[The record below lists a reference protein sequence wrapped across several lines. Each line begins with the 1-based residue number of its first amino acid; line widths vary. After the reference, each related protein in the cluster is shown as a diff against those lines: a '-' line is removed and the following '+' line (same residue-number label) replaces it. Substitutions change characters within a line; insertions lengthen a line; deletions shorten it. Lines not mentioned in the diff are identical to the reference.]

1 MMTATRMAGA
11 CAIVAFND
19 FVVEGFMKRR
29 GVRLTVFV
37 LFLAAL
43 GGAAY
48 GVWTFETRMA
58 ADREARARG
67 AQRTAEAVIAI
78 GDLRAAQQAYV
89 AAGQNESFWSDRVT
103 TGAQAVRTAI
113 DELRAA
119 AAVEAAWTALD
130 QAASV
135 MRDFDQ
141 IDRRAREHLAVNQPL
156 LASDLIFA
164 DGLEMLR
171 AAGARLDEA
180 RQAQDAVLAARLN
193 TQRTNEAA
201 IILGALGLTLF
212 VTLLLLPS
220 GGRTEA
226 AADAAPAMGLGL
238 EPGAQQ
244 SDLDDSLGA
253 ALDARLAGAPLRP
266 EASRLRSATASRA
279 EAAGAEAGG
288 HAGARRGI
296 DLRATAELCTDLS
309 RIANTADLPS
319 MLARAARLLDAS
331 GIVLWIADPA
341 GHDLLPSIAHGYPAQ
356 AISRLGRL
364 HRDSDNA
371 TAAAFRSGRLQVVG
385 SEPGQTGAIIAP
397 LLGVSGCM
405 GVMAVEVRNQGEEDE
420 GVRAA
425 AGIIAA
431 QLASLVSAAPAAA
444 GAPAEPK
451 TSAG

>member
-1 MMTATRMAGA
+1 
-11 CAIVAFND
+11 
-19 FVVEGFMKRR
+19 MKRR

-37 LFLAAL
+37 LFLTAL

-48 GVWTFETRMA
+48 GVWTLEIRMA
-58 ADREARARG
+58 ADREARARWS
-67 AQRTAEAVIAI
+67 QRTAEATIAI
-78 GDLRAAQQAYV
+78 GELRAAQQAYV
-89 AAGQNESFWSDRVT
+89 AAGQNVSFWSDRVT
-103 TGAQAVRTAI
+103 TGAQAVRTAV

-119 AAVEAAWTALD
+119 AAVEAVWTALD

-180 RQAQDAVLAARLN
+180 RQAQDAVLAARLSV
-193 TQRTNEAA
+193 QRTNEAA
-201 IILGALGLTLF
+201 ILLGALGLTLI

-220 GGRTEA
+220 GARTEA
-226 AADAAPAMGLGL
+226 ADEATPLVGLGL
-238 EPGAQQ
+238 ETAAQK
-244 SDLDDSLGA
+244 SDVDDSLGA
-253 ALDARLAGAPLRP
+253 ALDARLSSVPPRP
-266 EASRLRSATASRA
+266 DTV
-279 EAAGAEAGG
+279 GQ
-288 HAGARRGI
+288 AGARNGV
-296 DLRATAELCTDLS
+296 DLRATAELCTDLA
-309 RIANTADLPS
+309 RIANPVDLPS

-356 AISRLGRL
+356 AIARLGRL

-397 LLGVSGCM
+397 LLGVFGCM
-405 GVMAVEVRNQGEEDE
+405 GVMAVEVRNQGEKDE
-420 GVRAA
+420 GVRATT
-425 AGIIAA
+425 GILAA

-444 GAPAEPK
+444 DAPAEPK

>member
-1 MMTATRMAGA
+1 MMTARRMAGA

-48 GVWTFETRMA
+48 GVWTLEIRMA
-58 ADREARARG
+58 ADREARARW
-67 AQRTAEAVIAI
+67 AQRTAEAAIAI

-89 AAGQNESFWSDRVT
+89 AAGQNVSFWSDRVT

-135 MRDFDQ
+135 MRDFGQ
-141 IDRRAREHLAVNQPL
+141 IDRRARESLAVNQPL

-180 RQAQDAVLAARLN
+180 RQAQDAALAARLGA
-193 TQRTNEAA
+193 QRTNEAA
-201 IILGALGLTLF
+201 ILLGSLGLTLI

-220 GGRTEA
+220 GGRTED

-238 EPGAQQ
+238 KPGAQK

-266 EASRLRSATASRA
+266 EAGT
-279 EAAGAEAGG
+279 
-288 HAGARRGI
+288 RRGV
-296 DLRATAELCTDLS
+296 DLRATAELCTDLA

-385 SEPGQTGAIIAP
+385 SEPGQTGAVIAP
-397 LLGVSGCM
+397 LLGMSGCL
-405 GVMAVEVRNQGEEDE
+405 GVMAVEVRNQGEKDE
-420 GVRAA
+420 GVRAV

-431 QLASLVSAAPAAA
+431 QMASLVSAAPAAA

-451 TSAG
+451 AKESAG

>member
-1 MMTATRMAGA
+1 
-11 CAIVAFND
+11 
-19 FVVEGFMKRR
+19 MKRR

-48 GVWTFETRMA
+48 GVWTLEIRMA
-58 ADREARARG
+58 ADREARARW
-67 AQRTAEAVIAI
+67 AQRTAEAAIAI

-89 AAGQNESFWSDRVT
+89 AAGQNVSFWSDRVT

-135 MRDFDQ
+135 MRDFGQ
-141 IDRRAREHLAVNQPL
+141 IDRRARESLAVNQPL

-180 RQAQDAVLAARLN
+180 RQAQDAVLATRLGA
-193 TQRTNEAA
+193 QRTNEAA
-201 IILGALGLTLF
+201 ILLGSLGLTLI

-220 GGRTEA
+220 GGRTED

-238 EPGAQQ
+238 KPGAQK
-244 SDLDDSLGA
+244 SDLDDSLA
-253 ALDARLAGAPLRP
+253 AAPLRP
-266 EASRLRSATASRA
+266 EA
-279 EAAGAEAGG
+279 
-288 HAGARRGI
+288 GARRGV
-296 DLRATAELCTDLS
+296 DLRATAELCTDLA

-371 TAAAFRSGRLQVVG
+371 TAAAFRSGRLQVVA

-405 GVMAVEVRNQGEEDE
+405 GVMAVEVRNQGEKDE
-420 GVRAA
+420 GVRAV

-444 GAPAEPK
+444 ESPAEPK

>member
-1 MMTATRMAGA
+1 
-11 CAIVAFND
+11 
-19 FVVEGFMKRR
+19 
-29 GVRLTVFV
+29 
-37 LFLAAL
+37 
-43 GGAAY
+43 
-48 GVWTFETRMA
+48 
-58 ADREARARG
+58 
-67 AQRTAEAVIAI
+67 
-78 GDLRAAQQAYV
+78 
-89 AAGQNESFWSDRVT
+89 
-103 TGAQAVRTAI
+103 
-113 DELRAA
+113 
-119 AAVEAAWTALD
+119 
-130 QAASV
+130 

-180 RQAQDAVLAARLN
+180 RQAQDAALAARLN

-226 AADAAPAMGLGL
+226 AADAASAMGLGL
-238 EPGAQQ
+238 EPGAQE
-244 SDLDDSLGA
+244 SGH
-253 ALDARLAGAPLRP
+253 
-266 EASRLRSATASRA
+266 A
-279 EAAGAEAGG
+279 EA
-288 HAGARRGI
+288 RRDI
-296 DLRATAELCTDLS
+296 DLRATAELCTDLA

-405 GVMAVEVRNQGEEDE
+405 GVMAVEVRNQGEKDE

-425 AGIIAA
+425 AGILAA

-451 TSAG
+451 TSTG